1 MAMYHNP
8 VMLKESVDFLI
19 QNEDG
24 VYVDLTFGGGGH
36 SLEILKR
43 LSNKGRLIAFD
54 IDSDSLKNKIEDS
67 RFSLVN
73 QNFRYMWNY
82 LKFFDV
88 LPVDG
93 VIADLGISSYQ
104 IDSPERGFSIRYNAN
119 LNMRMGGEEGLNA
132 SYVLNNY
139 SVDELKRVFWQ
150 YGEIKNSG
158 SLANKIIKIREETP
172 FKTTEQLKE
181 VAKISAPRGREYK
194 YISQVFQAIRIE
206 VNDEI
211 NALSEMLKQLEHV
224 LKDDGLAVIISY
236 HSLED
241 RLVKNLFKSGN
252 IEGKINKD
260 LYGNNLSGFTP
271 ITRKPLIPSDS
282 EIEENPRAR
291 SAKLRVGKKVNIDNI
306 NKK

>member
-1 MAMYHNP
+1 MYHNP
-8 VMLKESVDFLI
+8 VMLKESVEVLVE
-19 QNEDG
+19 NEDG

-36 SLEILKR
+36 STEILKK
-43 LSNKGRLIAFD
+43 LSDKGKLIAFD
-54 IDSDSLKNKIEDS
+54 IDSDSLKNKIDDS
-67 RFSLVN
+67 RFTLIN

-104 IDSPERGFSIRYNAN
+104 IDAPERGFSIRYDAD
-119 LNMRMGGEEGLNA
+119 LNMRMGGEAGINA
-132 SYVLNNY
+132 GFVLNNY
-139 SVDELKRVFWQ
+139 SEDELIRVFWQ
-150 YGEIKNSG
+150 YGEIKNAR
-158 SLANKIIKIREETP
+158 SLANKIIKFRESQP

-181 VAKISAPRGREYK
+181 VANLCAPRGREYK
-194 YISQVFQAIRIE
+194 YLAQVFQAIRIE

-211 NALSEMLKQLEHV
+211 NALSDMLSFLEHV

-241 RLVKNLFKSGN
+241 RLVKNLFRSGN
-252 IEGKINKD
+252 IEGKVNKD
-260 LYGNNLSGFTP
+260 FYGNNLSSFVP
-271 ITRKPLIPSDS
+271 VTRKPLIPSES

-291 SAKLRVGKKVNIDNI
+291 SAKLRVGRKVNINSI
-306 NKK
+306 Q